1 MKRVVLER
9 LLLSTLVLAVAGIS
23 GDSAQHR
30 SSPSD
35 IGKKQKRFGE
45 AGIPTASTA
54 ITLCA
59 PQASLLMARTAPP
72 RTTASWSP
80 YLTWERHPRHR
91 SATHDSCG
99 STPSTTCQNPTRCAA
114 WPITNSILT
123 SSDKAALRIA
133 ERKSTTLG
141 GIAAVRLRFEYGS
154 PGGRVTEE
162 EAVALRSGV

>member
-9 LLLSTLVLAVAGIS
+9 LLLSTLVLAVAAIS

-30 SSPSD
+30 SSPQRHWEETET
-35 IGKKQKRFGE
+35 IWRGP
-45 AGIPTASTA
+45 GIPTASTA
-54 ITLCA
+54 ITLCS

-91 SATHDSCG
+91 SATHDSSG

-114 WPITNSILT
+114 WPITNSIWR
-123 SSDKAALRIA
+123 AATRRPCGLLSVSQR
-133 ERKSTTLG
+133 RL
-141 GIAAVRLRFEYGS
+141 AAWRL
-154 PGGRVTEE
+154 
-162 EAVALRSGV
+162 SG